1 MSRRDVG
8 LGPFLSVQIQVEVVL
23 PLPPSPFTSSALDA
37 AIAGVEILL
46 PRSLPTTWF
55 SSGGLVYRTDPN
67 GNIQG
72 SPVWGRK
79 PKTRVQALR
88 CCLPRVSI
96 ERLED
101 SDARFTTLAT
111 TLTHRMCVMPWSDVH
126 IPITQPTHTHTH
138 TVFTFFLG
146 AAFTSP
152 ARRQNSHTAFLFFL
166 RVARTSPDASNAQ
179 APHVRKSFER
189 HLDSQHTNQHSPTAF
204 APLLRATSTSPAVPA
219 VSMSASSWIH
229 RDRCTGPSTPLMA
242 GSWRPRWSP
251 RSPATLVVEKYV

>member
-1 MSRRDVG
+1 MQPLRAWRSC
-8 LGPFLSVQIQVEVVL
+8 FLAPYPQR
-23 PLPPSPFTSSALDA
+23 
-37 AIAGVEILL
+37 G
-46 PRSLPTTWF
+46 SLP
-55 SSGGLVYRTDPN
+55 V
-67 GNIQG
+67 
-72 SPVWGRK
+72 
-79 PKTRVQALR
+79 AL
-88 CCLPRVSI
+88 SI
-96 ERLED
+96 ERIQTAISRGARYGVVSRRQECRRCAVAYREFRLSDWRIRMHD
-101 SDARFTTLAT
+101 SQPSQQHSHTACALCLGAT
-111 TLTHRMCVMPWSDVH
+111 STSPSRN
-126 IPITQPTHTHTH
+126 QHTHTH